1 MSLRFAFAC
10 SRRLTPNEIAARRPM
25 LMLLVFRNLLRRDL
39 SWRVSDHRHR
49 VRFTTNRR
57 EKPRSRV
64 RACLLVQ
71 DMPSR
76 IRVCLLVSGH
86 TFLCQDMP
94 SRIGVCL
101 LVSGHTFSYQDMPS
115 RIGVCLQAYRN
126 FDKKW
131 VRL

>member
-71 DMPSR
+71 DMPSC
-76 IRVCLLVSGH
+76 IRACLLVSGYA
-86 TFLCQDMP
+86 FSYRGMP
-94 SRIGVCL
+94 SCVRAYL
-101 LVSGHTFSYQDMPS
+101 LVSGYAFSYRGMPS
-115 RIGVCLQAYRN
+115 GIP
-126 FDKKW
+126 
-131 VRL
+131 